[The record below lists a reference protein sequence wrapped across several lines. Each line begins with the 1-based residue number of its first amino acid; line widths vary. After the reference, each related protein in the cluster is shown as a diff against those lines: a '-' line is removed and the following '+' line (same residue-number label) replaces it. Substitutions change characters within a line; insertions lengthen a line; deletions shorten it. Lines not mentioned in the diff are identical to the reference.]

1 MTLAESIKPGQ
12 FNWLAACTLIVIIPY
27 LGQLPLWLLLWVS
40 GMVAWRYLV
49 EHHGWRLPGAVVRMT
64 LTLAASFIVYSHYGT
79 FLGRDAG
86 LSLLLI
92 LLGLKFLEIKARRD
106 RVLIIYICYLA
117 ILGAFLYSQ
126 DLWLGLYLILAVIIS
141 TAALMRVQDYT
152 LPASGYFRSA
162 LGITL
167 LALPLMVVM
176 YLLFPRIQGG
186 VPGLGLGTQSG
197 RTGFS
202 DSMQPGSVSQLTNSD
217 KIAFRVFFEKDRL
230 PPRAERYWRG
240 LVLWHTDGRNWTQ
253 KSFSQPQASSFTG
266 IGQRYDYQIM
276 LEPHYKP
283 WLFSL
288 DLPATL
294 PRAANLL
301 PGFIIKANTNV
312 TERLRYQL
320 SSYTHFQESGQS
332 LTETRKGLQLP
343 ARLSSRVQMLANR
356 WRLDSTSNEAIVNKA
371 LAYFNQQEFYYTLK
385 PPLLGGD
392 PVDEF
397 LFESRRGYC
406 EHFASA
412 FTTLMRA
419 AQVPARV
426 VVGYQ
431 GGDYNPSGKYI
442 AVRQADAHAWSEV
455 WLETK
460 GWTRVDPTVAV
471 APTRIEYGLD
481 AFRRLRALGT
491 EPRSLSVSELQQ
503 ALRANW
509 WFTFKLTLET
519 RWDALNVQWF
529 RWVMDFDH
537 KRQLELLKSF
547 GQKEHKWAY
556 LLAGMFGALLLII
569 ALIATVMLLR
579 RQRQDPVRR
588 LYAMYCRQ
596 LARHD
601 VIRLP
606 HEGAYDYAR
615 RIKTKLPLASEQ
627 IDAITELYSRI
638 RYGKVN
644 RHSDIQQFCNLVRS
658 LNIQKST

>member
-1 MTLAESIKPGQ
+1 MTHADAIKPGK
-12 FNWLAACTLIVIIPY
+12 FNWLAACTLIVIVPY
-27 LGQLPLWLLLWVS
+27 LGQLPLWLILWVS

-49 EHHGWRLPGAVVRMT
+49 EHHGWRPPGAVVRMT
-64 LTLAASFIVYSHYGT
+64 LTLTASFIVYSHYGT

-106 RVLIIYICYLA
+106 RILIIYICYLA

-152 LPASGYFRSA
+152 LPALRYFRSA

-167 LALPLMVVM
+167 LALPLMVIM

-186 VPGLGLGTQSG
+186 VPGLALGTQSG

-202 DSMQPGSVSQLTNSD
+202 ESMQPGSVSQLTNSE
-217 KIAFRVFFEKDRL
+217 KIAFRVFFENNQI
-230 PPRAERYWRG
+230 PPQAERYWRG
-240 LVLWHTDGRNWTQ
+240 LVLWRTDGRTWTQ
-253 KSFSQPQASSFTG
+253 RFIFQSHSSTFTG
-266 IGQRYDYQIM
+266 KGLRYDYRIM
-276 LEPHYKP
+276 LEPHNKP

-288 DLPATL
+288 DLPTSL
-294 PRAANLL
+294 PRGTELL
-301 PGFIIKANTNV
+301 PGFVIKSDSDI
-312 TERLRYQL
+312 TERYHYQL
-320 SSYTHFQESGQS
+320 SSYTQYQQS
-332 LTETRKGLQLP
+332 EQSPGEKLRALQLP
-343 ARLSSRVQMLANR
+343 AILSSRVQLLANR
-356 WRLDSTSNEAIVNKA
+356 WRLESTSDEAIVNKA
-371 LAYFNQQEFYYTLK
+371 LTYFNREEFYYTLK

-455 WLETK
+455 WLEGK
-460 GWTRVDPTVAV
+460 GWTRVDPTAAV

-491 EPRSLSVSELQQ
+491 DTHTLSASELQQ

-556 LLAGMFGALLLII
+556 LLAGMFGALLLIV
-569 ALIATVMLLR
+569 ALIATVILLR
-579 RQRQDPVRR
+579 RQRQDPVHR
-588 LYAMYCRQ
+588 LYTTYCRHM
-596 LARHD
+596 ARYNF
-601 VIRLP
+601 IRLP
-606 HEGAYDYAR
+606 HEGACDFAK
-615 RIKTKLPLASEQ
+615 RIKTTLPLVSEQ
-627 IDAITELYSRI
+627 IDAITEVYSRI
-638 RYGKVN
+638 RYGKN
-644 RHSDIQQFCNLVRS
+644 AQNSDIQQLRNLVRS
-658 LNIQKST
+658 LIIQKST